1 MPIQNVT
8 ITIVGAGPA
17 GQMASLFLAKRGI
30 ASLLIDKSA
39 HPRLKPC
46 ADIVTGQAIRVLH
59 ELDPDLPLDKTF
71 TDKYLP
77 INGTLLHT
85 PNGKTLDIAFL
96 PLNKL
101 EHLPTC
107 IAMPR
112 MDFDNWLCGKIKAS
126 PLIELRENT
135 SITSWERNEN
145 TEEWI
150 LFNAHKEAI
159 ITTKLLII
167 ATGSTASLPFTVG
180 HLTKEDKHFAIG
192 VRGYFRNVENDDFPN
207 HAELFFHRKLMPGG
221 FYIAPFKDG
230 VANVNIVMR
239 SDIAKR
245 NKLNLNTLF
254 WEIIELHPTLRHR
267 FKNAEQVG
275 KLEGSALHLGTKKR
289 NISGAGYMLAG
300 DAAGLIDLI
309 SANGIPQAMVSGKF
323 AAEQAAIALEKND
336 FSAKMLKAYDDKVFK
351 KIDNDL
357 KLGKIMSPFLS
368 NNFVLSLIVKTL
380 DFLASRSGAQ
390 TQLRS
395 LLYTPSVVKTLI
407 NPMFYWRLL
416 FSH

>member
-1 MPIQNVT
+1 MSIQNPT
-8 ITIVGAGPA
+8 ITIIGAGPA
-17 GQMASLFLAKRGI
+17 GQMAALFLAKRGI
-30 ASLLIDKSA
+30 ASLLIDKGA

-46 ADIVTGQAIRVLH
+46 ADVVTGQAIRVLH
-59 ELDPDLPLDKTF
+59 ELDANLPLDKTF
-71 TDKYLP
+71 TDNYLP

-112 MDFDNWLCGKIKAS
+112 MAFDNWLHEKIKAS
-126 PLIELRENT
+126 PLVELRENT
-135 SITSWERNEN
+135 AITNWERDE
-145 TEEWI
+145 THQDWM
-150 LFNAHKEAI
+150 LFDNKKEPI
-159 ITTKLLII
+159 IKTKLLII
-167 ATGSTASLPFTVG
+167 ATGSSASLPFTVG
-180 HLTKEDKHFAIG
+180 NLTKEDKHFAIG
-192 VRGYFRNVENDDFPN
+192 VRGYFKNVGNDAFKN

-221 FYIAPFKDG
+221 FYIAPFRGD

-245 NKLNLNTLF
+245 NKLNLNALF
-254 WEIIELHPTLRHR
+254 WEAIDLHPTLRER

-289 NISGAGYMLAG
+289 DISGNGYMLAG
-300 DAAGLIDLI
+300 DAGGLIDLI
-309 SANGIPQAMVSGKF
+309 SGNGIPQAMISGKF
-323 AAEQAAIALEKND
+323 AAEQAAIALAKND
-336 FSAKMLKAYDDKVFK
+336 FSAAVLKDYDRKVFK
-351 KIDNDL
+351 KINNDL
-357 KLGKIMSPFLS
+357 KLGRIMSPLLTH
-368 NNFVLSLIVKTL
+368 NFVLSMITKTL
-380 DFLASRSGAQ
+380 DFLASRKGAQ
-390 TQLRS
+390 GQLRS

-416 FSH
+416 F

>member
-1 MPIQNVT
+1 MSIQNSA
-8 ITIVGAGPA
+8 IVIIGAGPA
-17 GQMASLFLAKRGI
+17 GQMASLFLAKKGI
-30 ASLLIDKSA
+30 ASLLVDKGA

-46 ADIVTGQAIRVLH
+46 ADVVTGQAIRVLH
-59 ELDPDLPLDKTF
+59 ELDPDLLLDKAF
-71 TDKYLP
+71 SESYLP

-112 MDFDNWLCGKIKAS
+112 MAFDNWLHQKIKS
-126 PLIELRENT
+126 NPLIELKENT
-135 SITSWERNEN
+135 AITHWERNNE
-145 TEEWI
+145 TQEWT
-150 LFNAHKEAI
+150 LFHYKKEPI
-159 ITTKLLII
+159 IQTKLLII

-180 HLTKEDKHFAIG
+180 NLTKEDKHFAIG
-192 VRGYFRNVENDDFPN
+192 VRGYFRNVGNDNFPN

-221 FYIAPFKDG
+221 FYIAPFRGD

-239 SDIAKR
+239 SDVAKR

-254 WEIIELHPTLRHR
+254 WEAIELHPSLKER

-275 KLEGSALHLGTKKR
+275 KLEGSALHLGTKR
-289 NISGAGYMLAG
+289 RAISGDGYMLAG
-300 DAAGLIDLI
+300 DAGGLIDLI
-309 SANGIPQAMVSGKF
+309 SGNGIPQAMISGKF
-323 AAEQAAIALEKND
+323 AAEQAAIALAKND
-336 FSAKMLKAYDDKVFK
+336 FSATTLKEYDQKVFK

-357 KLGKIMSPFLS
+357 KLGRIMSPFLCH
-368 NNFVLSLIVKTL
+368 NFVLNIITKTL
-380 DFLASRSGAQ
+380 DFLASRKGAQ
-390 TQLRS
+390 AQLRS

-416 FSH
+416 F